1 MNYRAEK
8 IDQMIKMINRN
19 LLLISSGQTEDI
31 IPLDFKHLQKVD
43 TSIFGHDKFA
53 FDMVHFVES
62 YRKNKEYN
70 LNKTIT
76 YNWEK
81 DFIHGLEALLVECAL
96 VGDDIER
103 DCFVSRV
110 YRWFT
115 EKLNDRREL
124 PHNNTYSGSYDELK
138 ESIRSL
144 GVSSSHTIN
153 AINKYSQSPNKNDEI
168 DLESPAKNLLKVTE
182 SMHSRND
189 SFFDKEMTSAR
200 RLLLSTNK
208 SISRNKAL
216 TMSRNNHV
224 HIPDIFTDKS
234 NNLIGGLP
242 TININTNTNTNS
254 NYGLL
259 YNKPVSEAEKSMND
273 MWLAKRKQEAFDWK
287 SQQQMSLVMDRLS
300 LQKSR
305 MESDTLR
312 RQEANLILESSKE
325 YDRPS
330 SPAFSEN
337 QRFAPQSKRPY
348 SSRARKLLTSRGGDY
363 FPDSSHKRDDTVLTT
378 VGSAVIHVTG
388 GGRESEIII
397 PKTSRTVVTKGKK
410 DTAPMRF
417 GTTSHGLVNPQSQ
430 RSSLDL
436 KLGNPHTMNS
446 NNNYNNITLSDF
458 ERSQYY
464 LQLSDS
470 DDDDDLPRASTVP
483 ITVGRKTITNE
494 RPLTRERPHSSN
506 VLRAIALDD
515 PVIKVHYRYS
525 KYCRMKHTED
535 HDEWLNSRNKE
546 RLIKSN
552 IILKQLYDDNNNKA
566 STNKKN
572 KDKDKSNKPKRSK
585 SKSPKRGNKS
595 ITSSN
600 SNQTLQMNKTKPD
613 FDIID
618 IDNTTN
624 GPMRINQI
632 NECNDIL
639 EKFHEK
645 NIPIDINTLYK
656 ALVLPQDLPDVINY
670 EILKEKNDVDSLMV
684 NPLPIEYHRKLNILK
699 VKKAK
704 KNKKKSKK

>member
-19 LLLISSGQTEDI
+19 LLLISSGQAED
-31 IPLDFKHLQKVD
+31 
-43 TSIFGHDKFA
+43 
-53 FDMVHFVES
+53 
-62 YRKNKEYN
+62 
-70 LNKTIT
+70 
-76 YNWEK
+76 
-81 DFIHGLEALLVECAL
+81 
-96 VGDDIER
+96 
-103 DCFVSRV
+103 
-110 YRWFT
+110 
-115 EKLNDRREL
+115 
-124 PHNNTYSGSYDELK
+124 SGSYDDLK

-153 AINKYSQSPNKNDEI
+153 AINKYSQSPNKNDEV

-182 SMHSRND
+182 SMHNKND

-200 RLLLSTNK
+200 RLLQLSTSNR

-216 TMSRNNHV
+216 TMSKNNQV
-224 HIPDIFTDKS
+224 HIPDVFTDKS
-234 NNLIGGLP
+234 NNINGLP
-242 TININTNTNTNS
+242 TININTNTNSNS

-259 YNKPVSEAEKSMND
+259 YNKPVSEAEKNMND
-273 MWLAKRKQEAFDWK
+273 MWIAKRKQEAFDWK

-312 RQEANLILESSKE
+312 RQEANLILESSKD
-325 YDRPS
+325 YDRPT

-337 QRFAPQSKRPY
+337 QRFAPQSRRPY

-363 FPDSSHKRDDTVLTT
+363 FSDSSNKKDDTVLTT

-388 GGRESEIII
+388 GGKESEIII

-417 GTTSHGLVNPQSQ
+417 GTNSHGLANPQSR
-430 RSSLDL
+430 RSSSDL
-436 KLGNPHTMNS
+436 KIGNPHTI
-446 NNNYNNITLSDF
+446 NNNNITLSDF

-470 DDDDDLPRASTVP
+470 DDDDYIPRASTVP
-483 ITVGRKTITNE
+483 ITVGRKTITND
-494 RPLTRERPHSSN
+494 RPLARERPHSSN

-525 KYCRMKHTED
+525 KYCRMKHTEE

-552 IILKQLYDDNNNKA
+552 IILKQLYDDNNKK
-566 STNKKN
+566 STKKKD

-585 SKSPKRGNKS
+585 SKSPKR
-595 ITSSN
+595 
-600 SNQTLQMNKTKPD
+600 
-613 FDIID
+613 
-618 IDNTTN
+618 
-624 GPMRINQI
+624 
-632 NECNDIL
+632 
-639 EKFHEK
+639 
-645 NIPIDINTLYK
+645 
-656 ALVLPQDLPDVINY
+656 ALVLPQDLPEVVNY
-670 EILKEKNDVDSLMV
+670 EILKEKNDVDSLMI
-684 NPLPIEYHRKLNILK
+684 NPLPMEYHRKLNILK
-699 VKKAK
+699 AKKAK